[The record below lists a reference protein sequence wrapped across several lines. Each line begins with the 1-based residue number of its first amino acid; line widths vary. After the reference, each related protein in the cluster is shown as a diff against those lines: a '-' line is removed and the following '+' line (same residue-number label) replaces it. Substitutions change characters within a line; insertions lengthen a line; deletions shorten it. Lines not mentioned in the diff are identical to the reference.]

1 MTRLVTSISKLGTF
15 EPFNLQVAQDQ
26 IAYHEH
32 IYKFGQNAVV
42 GNSVET
48 IWQQGGLYSYPPS
61 ATTMTVSS
69 SDTNDTSEGT
79 GARTVQIAG
88 LDGDCNEVSE
98 TITLNGQTAVTTTNS
113 FLRVNRALVLIAGSG
128 GSNAGIIY
136 VGTGTVTS
144 GVPANVYTTINGDG
158 TNQSLQAF
166 WTVPAN
172 YNAYIY
178 QTNISTGNSSNTP
191 AVLKTLLVARP
202 HGGVFNTKE
211 VIVLTDGNH
220 LQRYSFPIKLTEKT
234 DIEFRAESSSGSV
247 SFNVS
252 ASISILYVRMG
263 SSL

>member
-1 MTRLVTSISKLGTF
+1 MARLVTSISKLGSS
-15 EPFNLQVAQDQ
+15 EPFELQVAQGQ

-32 IYKFGQNAVV
+32 IYKFGQNSVV

-69 SDTNDTSEGT
+69 SDTNDTSAGT

-88 LDGDCNEVSE
+88 LDGDYNEISE
-98 TITLNGQTAVTTTNS
+98 TITLNGQTAVTTSNS
-113 FLRVNRALVLIAGSG
+113 FLRVNRGLVLTAGSG
-128 GSNAGIIY
+128 GANAGIIY
-136 VGTGTVTS
+136 VGTGTVTL

-202 HGGVFNTKE
+202 QGGVFNTKE
-211 VIVLTDGNH
+211 IIVLTDGNH
-220 LQRYSFPIKLTEKT
+220 LQNYSFPITLTEKT

-247 SFNVS
+247 DFNVS
-252 ASISILYVRMG
+252 ASMNILYVERSTSG
-263 SSL
+263 